1 MIHCLQKKKERRIHL
16 EAELL
21 YKETETYQ
29 KAVESI
35 LSQKEKTK
43 EKGDLAAIAAAL
55 NFQKESLEESIA
67 RAWKVRENYAFLAS
81 STKDHIKTLEDRIK
95 ELKARAGEFEQKAG
109 EIDEV
114 IKTGMQSMK
123 ESKLV
128 LPEVTIEVKASAQ
141 KVVIDDEDRVPDE
154 LRNPAKKPEPSK
166 TALKSYLLENPDC
179 EFAHLERTVELKYK
193 V

>member
-1 MIHCLQKKKERRIHL
+1 M

-35 LSQKEKTK
+35 LSQKEKTNNK
-43 EKGDLAAIAAAL
+43 NSLAAIAAAL
-55 NFQKESLEESIA
+55 DFQKESLEESIA
-67 RAWKVRENYAFLAS
+67 RAWKVRENYAFSAS
-81 STKDHIKTLEDRIK
+81 SVKDHIKTLEDRIK
-95 ELKARAGEFEQKAG
+95 ELKARAAEFEQKAA

-123 ESKLV
+123 ESKLE
-128 LPEVTIEVKASAQ
+128 LPEITIEVKASVQ
-141 KVVIDDEDRVPDE
+141 KVVIDDEDSVPDE
-154 LRNPAKKPEPSK
+154 LRNPVKTPEPSK
-166 TALKSYLLENPDC
+166 TALKAYLLENPDC